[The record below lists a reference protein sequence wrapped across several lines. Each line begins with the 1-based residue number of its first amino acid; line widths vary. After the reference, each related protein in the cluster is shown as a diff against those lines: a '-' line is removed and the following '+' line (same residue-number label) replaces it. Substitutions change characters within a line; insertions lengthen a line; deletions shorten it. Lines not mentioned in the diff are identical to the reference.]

1 MFAACK
7 YVSIDGNFI
16 LVRLKVLS
24 GTWIPLC
31 NQSGWHIPN
40 PKIFK
45 NQISGCIF
53 SWKIFYNEFLA
64 WLMIRNIWYHCT
76 SWFLE
81 SHFFSLT
88 THASA
93 SWQKH
98 HHLWKAKRIGGRLL
112 LVDSTSHSIR
122 LLLSHQLFYCR
133 LPICEVTSETSRAT
147 DQIGCKA
154 IVFAGVQI
162 EEITDRTSNIDA
174 WAKDIENRAGQ
185 RPSNA
190 CRHRLQKEQENTY
203 ANVPRRQPNAITT
216 IHTSLHICVYRPMCT
231 MGKYLVFGT
240 ILEGAT
246 KGNGSA
252 KIMGVYI
259 VQCT

>member
-1 MFAACK
+1 
-7 YVSIDGNFI
+7 
-16 LVRLKVLS
+16 
-24 GTWIPLC
+24 
-31 NQSGWHIPN
+31 
-40 PKIFK
+40 
-45 NQISGCIF
+45 
-53 SWKIFYNEFLA
+53 
-64 WLMIRNIWYHCT
+64 MIRNIWYHCT

-93 SWQKH
+93 SWQRH
-98 HHLWKAKRIGGRLL
+98 HHLWNWKAKRIGGRLL

-190 CRHRLQKEQENTY
+190 CRHRLQRNKKIHMLMYQDDNQMQLRPYIHHSTSVFTGLCALWEN
-203 ANVPRRQPNAITT
+203 I
-216 IHTSLHICVYRPMCT
+216 
-231 MGKYLVFGT
+231 
-240 ILEGAT
+240 
-246 KGNGSA
+246 
-252 KIMGVYI
+252 
-259 VQCT
+259 